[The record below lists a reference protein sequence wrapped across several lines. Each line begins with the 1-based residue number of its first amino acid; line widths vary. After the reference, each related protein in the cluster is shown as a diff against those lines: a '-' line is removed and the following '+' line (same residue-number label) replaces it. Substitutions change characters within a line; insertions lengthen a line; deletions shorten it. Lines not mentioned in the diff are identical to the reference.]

1 MLRLRQV
8 VMVARDLRPAENQV
22 CETLGLEVCYR
33 DPGLTTFGLR
43 HGLYPIGD
51 RLLEIVAPKEPGT
64 TAGRFLD
71 RMGSDGGYMVIVQTD
86 DLDRERDRIDTSG
99 MRVVYEA
106 QTSGVRGIH
115 LHPKDV
121 GGAILSI
128 DQADPPESWAWAGH
142 DWEWHSRT
150 EVINDLVAVEIEA
163 VDAHDLAARWATA
176 LDRPVSDGLTIA
188 LDDAELRFVPGEADR
203 VSRFDV
209 VASDR
214 ARAGELHTLCGT
226 VFAFV

>member
-8 VMVARDLRPAENQV
+8 VMAATDLRAAENEV
-22 CETLGLEVCYR
+22 CATLGLEVCYR

-51 RLLEIVAPKEPGT
+51 RLVEIVAPKQPGT
-64 TAGRFLD
+64 AAGRFLD

-86 DLDRERDRIDTSG
+86 DLDRERNRIDANGT
-99 MRVVYEA
+99 RVVYEA
-106 QTSGVRGIH
+106 QTAGVRGIH

-142 DWEWHSRT
+142 DWAWHSRPD
-150 EVINDLVAVEIEA
+150 VVNDLTGVEIEA
-163 VDAHDLAARWATA
+163 VDAPGLADRWGAA
-176 LDRPVSDGLTIA
+176 LDRPVSDALTIE
-188 LDDAELRFVPGEADR
+188 LDDAELRFVPGATDR
-203 VSRFDV
+203 VRGFDV
-209 VASDR
+209 TATDR
-214 ARAGELHTLCGT
+214 TRVGESHTLCGT
-226 VFAFV
+226 VFKFV